1 MNTSLSAPLRERAHF
16 YECLSNLFFNQEIT
30 MGLAIFCREILWV
43 TSLGTN
49 LHGTQCKL
57 SGLPQW
63 IMHVCKEISL
73 CASLYVPTSRFSLR
87 FSVFINLS
95 PFYPSVHS
103 SVCPSI
109 YPNFLSVF
117 ILHFY
122 RFSSRLRIFEGWLI
136 ILFPLLKQTALCLE
150 SSQWEL
156 KSDCE
161 SFIQPMFTGHPPYA
175 GSVLGAEDVESWS
188 SHTNKG
194 DDIDQITMGINAKLQ
209 P

>member
-1 MNTSLSAPLRERAHF
+1 MQAAL
-16 YECLSNLFFNQEIT
+16 C
-30 MGLAIFCREILWV
+30 FC
-43 TSLGTN
+43 
-49 LHGTQCKL
+49 L
-57 SGLPQW
+57 SGLCMSTKRSHCVLLCMFLPQDSASA
-63 IMHVCKEISL
+63 SL
-73 CASLYVPTSRFSLR
+73 CLLIYLP
-87 FSVFINLS
+87 FIH
-95 PFYPSVHS
+95 PSIHS

-122 RFSSRLRIFEGWLI
+122 RLSSRLRIFEGWLI
-136 ILFPLLKQTALCLE
+136 ILFPSLKQTALCLE